1 MITPIHNQLLLRK
14 AGRPRCG
21 LEATG
26 CWNSLL
32 LSFLIHQN
40 PFLQEGCLSCKQG
53 TAVLWVY
60 EITFNNP
67 NLTKQLVAR
76 RFYSLWFMKL
86 CGTFFLWDF
95 FFFFFLLMQLQT
107 SIGVQTFDILCD
119 HNIQFNFFPW
129 AIAPNTIHRLQY
141 HSHYLLPFREHLF
154 LVMQQINSF

>member
-95 FFFFFLLMQLQT
+95 FFFFFFYLCNCKLPLEFKPLIFYVTTIFSLISSLGLLLPIL
-107 SIGVQTFDILCD
+107 SIGCSIILTTCYLSG
-119 HNIQFNFFPW
+119 NIYFW
-129 AIAPNTIHRLQY
+129 
-141 HSHYLLPFREHLF
+141 
-154 LVMQQINSF
+154 